1 MTLLTVL
8 NLEIGTTLI
17 LKEYSN
23 NLKQR
28 NITRERE
35 NKKRNLQNVDNE
47 MIHLDIYIYMC
58 VSVCVCISMND
69 YYD

>member
-1 MTLLTVL
+1 M
-8 NLEIGTTLI
+8 EIGTTLI

-28 NITRERE
+28 KITRERE

>member
-47 MIHLDIYIYMC
+47 MIRLDIYIYMC

>member
-28 NITRERE
+28 KITRERE

-47 MIHLDIYIYMC
+47 MIRLDIYICVC

>member
-1 MTLLTVL
+1 MSLLTVL

-28 NITRERE
+28 KITRERE

-47 MIHLDIYIYMC
+47 MIHLDIYIYVC

>member
-28 NITRERE
+28 KITRERE
-35 NKKRNLQNVDNE
+35 NKKRNLHNVDNE
-47 MIHLDIYIYMC
+47 MIRLDIYICVC

>member
-1 MTLLTVL
+1 ML

-28 NITRERE
+28 KITREK
-35 NKKRNLQNVDNE
+35 NKKEFQNVDNE
-47 MIHLDIYIYMC
+47 MIHLDIYIC
-58 VSVCVCISMND
+58 VCKCVCISMND

>member
-1 MTLLTVL
+1 ML

-47 MIHLDIYIYMC
+47 MIRLDIYICVC

>member
-47 MIHLDIYIYMC
+47 MIRLDIYICVC

>member
-1 MTLLTVL
+1 ML

-28 NITRERE
+28 KITRERE

-47 MIHLDIYIYMC
+47 MIHLDIYIWVC
-58 VSVCVCISMND
+58 KCVCRSMND

>member
-28 NITRERE
+28 KITRERE

>member
-1 MTLLTVL
+1 ML

-28 NITRERE
+28 KITRERE

-47 MIHLDIYIYMC
+47 MIRLDIYICVC

>member
-1 MTLLTVL
+1 M
-8 NLEIGTTLI
+8 EIGTTLI

>member
-1 MTLLTVL
+1 M
-8 NLEIGTTLI
+8 EIGTTLI

-28 NITRERE
+28 KITRERE

-47 MIHLDIYIYMC
+47 MIHLDIYIYVC

>member
-1 MTLLTVL
+1 LTLLTVL

-28 NITRERE
+28 KITRERE

-47 MIHLDIYIYMC
+47 MIRLDIYICVC

>member
-1 MTLLTVL
+1 MHV
-8 NLEIGTTLI
+8 
-17 LKEYSN
+17 N

-28 NITRERE
+28 KITRERE

-47 MIHLDIYIYMC
+47 MIRLDIYICVC